1 VSPIRVLLVDD
12 QHLVR
17 IGFRMILA
25 DEPDIEVVGDAP
37 DGRAALDAV
46 ARLHPDVVVMD
57 LRMPNMDGVEATR
70 RLASGTTDGAAPR
83 VLILTTFDADEYVLE
98 ALRAGASGF
107 LLKDVP
113 PAEFVSAIRLIAAG
127 DALLAPSVTRRL
139 LDRLRDRLPVS
150 SDGERD
156 ERLRDLTDRELE
168 VLGLIARGMSNR
180 EIAETLVLAEP
191 TVKTHVSHVL
201 DKLGLRDRA
210 QAVVLAY
217 EAGLVRPGSSAGEG

>member
-1 VSPIRVLLVDD
+1 MNPIRVLLVDD

-37 DGRAALDAV
+37 DGRAAIDAV
-46 ARLHPDVVVMD
+46 TRVHPDVVVMD
-57 LRMPNMDGVEATR
+57 LRMPTMDGVEATR
-70 RLASGTTDGAAPR
+70 RIATGAADGAAPR
-83 VLILTTFDADEYVLE
+83 VLILTTFDADEYVVE

-113 PAEFVSAIRLIAAG
+113 PAEFVDAIRLIAAG

-139 LDRLRDRLPVS
+139 LDRLRDRLPVAV
-150 SDGERD
+150 DGVLD
-156 ERLRDLTDRELE
+156 GRLQDLTERELE
-168 VLGLIARGMSNR
+168 VLTLIARGKSNR
-180 EIAETLVLAEP
+180 EIADALVLAEP

-201 DKLGLRDRA
+201 DKLDLRDRA

-217 EAGLVRPGSSAGEG
+217 EAGLVRPGSATPEG